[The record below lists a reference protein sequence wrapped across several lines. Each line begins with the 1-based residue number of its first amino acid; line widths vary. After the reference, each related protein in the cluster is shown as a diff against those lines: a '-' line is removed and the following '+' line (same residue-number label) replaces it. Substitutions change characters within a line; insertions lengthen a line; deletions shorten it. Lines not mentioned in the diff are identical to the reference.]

1 MRDVVHRF
9 GVRWPQPPLLYPTEQ
24 GRRTPKAVAAATALQ
39 NVITLVVVVLAFAL
53 PLHAQRIRAVRK
65 TALPPPPP
73 INVAAEPPG
82 CAATPLA
89 LITCAD
95 GGTAANALSAAE
107 VEAIVRAASSAID
120 DPVTVAV
127 VDRAGRPLAVFRR
140 AGITSGNDE
149 LAVGVARTA
158 AFFSHNQAPLSSR
171 TVRFISGIH
180 FPPGITNTPSAALY
194 GIENTNRG
202 CDFNVTFEGGK
213 CIPRARSI
221 APGAVCAAGSTSGCG
236 TGIVTGKQFPDDRD
250 PASVNA
256 GGLPLYRVQIS
267 GNVVSNG
274 QLLGA
279 VGVIGGSG
287 DPQRAEYAAATAAF
301 ASIDTG
307 IVPVPFFP
315 LPAPGNVFIDGIRLP
330 FLGPDIGLRF
340 NDDGIPNGVT
350 LNGLTSAA
358 PPFDASAVF
367 ALGPFNGGCAANED
381 LVAAKAGTGG
391 LSQSDVQGIVQRAV
405 ETARRTRAAIR
416 LPLNR
421 HTRMVIAVADVDG
434 SIIAL
439 HRMPDATVFSV
450 DVAVAK
456 ARNVIRFSRHGIAG
470 IVPAGTAVTNRTIG
484 FGAQPFYPPGIDSS
498 VLDPEEGPWYQTLFV
513 SDLQNVCTQGDEVAN
528 PNQNGIVFFAGSSPL
543 YRNGTLV
550 GGLGVSG
557 DGIEQDDYVT
567 YFAAGPFLPPQNI
580 WADQLIVDGARLPM
594 FKFPR
599 HPEGVTE
606 CGGGPCS

>member
-1 MRDVVHRF
+1 MSTHF
-9 GVRWPQPPLLYPTEQ
+9 GVRSHT
-24 GRRTPKAVAAATALQ
+24 KAAAAATALQ
-39 NVITLVVVVLAFAL
+39 NVIAFVVMIAIAL
-53 PLHAQRIRAVRK
+53 PLHAQRVRAVGK
-65 TALPPPPP
+65 SAPSPAPV
-73 INVAAEPPG
+73 IKVAAEPPG

-89 LITCAD
+89 QVPCAD
-95 GGTAANALSAAE
+95 GGTAASSLSAAE
-107 VEAIVRAASSAID
+107 VEAIVRGASGSID
-120 DPVTVAV
+120 GATVAV
-127 VDRAGRPLAVFRR
+127 VDRAGRPLAVFRK
-140 AGITSGNDE
+140 AGVSSTNDE

-202 CDFNVTFEGGK
+202 CDFNVTFDAGK

-221 APGAVCAAGSTSGCG
+221 ALGAVCAAGDTSGCG
-236 TGIVTGKQFPDDRD
+236 PGIVTGKRFPNDSD
-250 PASVNA
+250 PDSINA
-256 GGLPLYRVQIS
+256 GGLPLYRVQVS
-267 GNVVSNG
+267 GSVVSNG
-274 QLLGA
+274 QLLGGI
-279 VGVIGGSG
+279 GVISDHD
-287 DPQRAEYAAATAAF
+287 DPERAEFAAANGAF
-301 ASIDTG
+301 ASLGTG

-330 FLGPDIGLRF
+330 FLGPNIGLRF
-340 NDDGIPNGVT
+340 NDAGVPNGVT
-350 LNGLTSAA
+350 LHGLASAA
-358 PPFDASAVF
+358 TLPDLTAVF
-367 ALGPFNGGCAANED
+367 ALGPFHGGCAANED
-381 LVAAKAGTGG
+381 LVSARAGAGG
-391 LSQSDVQGIVQRAV
+391 LSLADVQGIVQRGV
-405 ETARRTRAAIR
+405 ETAKRTRAAIR

-421 HTRMVIAVADVDG
+421 YARMVIAVADLDG

-456 ARNVIRFSRHGIAG
+456 ARNVIRFSKHGIGGPVAG
-470 IVPAGTAVTNRTIG
+470 NVPAGTAVSNRTIG
-484 FGAQPFYPPGIDSS
+484 FGAQPFYPPGIDSGAF
-498 VLDPEEGPWYQTLFV
+498 DPEEGPWYQTLFV
-513 SDLQNVCTQGDEVAN
+513 SDLQNACTQGDELSN
-528 PNQNGIVFFAGSSPL
+528 PNQNGVVFFAGSSPL
-543 YRNGTLV
+543 YRNGTLI

-567 YFAAGPFLPPQNI
+567 YFAAGPFLPPQNL

-599 HPEGVTE
+599 HAEGVTE